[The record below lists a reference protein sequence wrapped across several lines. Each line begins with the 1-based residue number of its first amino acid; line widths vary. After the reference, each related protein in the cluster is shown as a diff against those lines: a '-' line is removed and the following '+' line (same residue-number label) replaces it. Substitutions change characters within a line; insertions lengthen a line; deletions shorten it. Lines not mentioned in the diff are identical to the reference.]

1 MKVLQLHLLRVRN
14 GMLFQLSAD
23 LLNPISTHN
32 FCRGAGKTKGRIA
45 VEPEYRHQVSFL
57 DTTLSLLRQATE
69 YIPQLTP

>member
-1 MKVLQLHLLRVRN
+1 MPDVHGEKSQPSPRDNCTPHI
-14 GMLFQLSAD
+14 GKH
-23 LLNPISTHN
+23 I
-32 FCRGAGKTKGRIA
+32 GKTKGRIA

>member
-1 MKVLQLHLLRVRN
+1 MPDVDGEKSQPSPQDDCTPH
-14 GMLFQLSAD
+14 
-23 LLNPISTHN
+23 I
-32 FCRGAGKTKGRIA
+32 GKTKGRIA